1 MKSKIEQY
9 KAELA
14 ELMET
19 KNDPDTPKDIKDAI
33 EPAIKKLNLLITGLG
48 VKNLQSKV
56 SKAPAT
62 SKKESKAP
70 STAKKSSDAS
80 LERCKEIL
88 AKYNDKKKS
97 DAKRVEKR
105 KKAGK
110 PAELTPSETIK
121 KAAKSV
127 KTKVVEMDKGL
138 KVSEEA
144 SIIRGILD
152 SVVSAMSG
160 IKDSH
165 RKKMFIGKIIE
176 GLRKLEKG
184 VRMKTAEDGMYLHEI
199 NGDLEDDNAEML
211 RLNIV
216 EIRHHAD
223 EIMQSLN
230 GGSEVE
236 AWVLSRSDRAK
247 TDMSDI
253 AHYLDSSL
261 KVDSMAD
268 GGMMADSGFLS
279 KLPTEYNSFNYVMS
293 ENFPLNNG
301 NMTYIIY
308 GMSNDS
314 SITRKIYLYM
324 NESEDFEGMSV
335 GQSSRDNL
343 EKQIKL
349 NNAKIYFE
357 TNYADENEYDFMMA
371 DGGMMAKGGVSKD
384 EKKYE
389 ASYNVQGLNSS
400 MKFGAKSDREA
411 IKLAT
416 TKLKRPNA
424 ELLNIYL
431 VEGDKYTI
439 IYGDSWESIRDT
451 PKMAKGGEIE
461 EGDYVFVKPEKLN
474 GEVVRITGENVVVEF
489 NDRRPKGG
497 DKRGNY
503 KIKDLKKMSDGGM
516 MAKGGQVHYDLFVVQ
531 DKIPQKVQ
539 DVLDDYVEY
548 GEDIT
553 YEQLMSMQ
561 RDMERV
567 GYTFDFGLDAIPYG
581 LRPLGVDIDELQE
594 YEENEYS
601 DAGYYADGGMMR
613 QSKLLEKVSEDWG
626 RDSDFYSE
634 LEEAIIGWSDRH
646 GELTP
651 KGKIAIKK
659 ILINYDSLEDYEQ
672 YLKDGGMTAGRG
684 RLLSA
689 LNRDRAYM
697 SSQEW
702 EKNYKRKGSPKKPK
716 YNTSY
721 AVGGQA
727 KVKQYPDL
735 SKIKANVIN

>member
-88 AKYNDKKKS
+88 AKYNDKKKT

-110 PAELTPSETIK
+110 PVELTPSETIK

-199 NGDLEDDNAEML
+199 DGDFEDDNAEML

-236 AWVLSRSDRAK
+236 AWVLSRSERAK

-268 GGMMADSGFLS
+268 GSMMANGGNVKGNDNNYGLQVFDENGKIISSKRIKASNMSEAHEMAFYHYPSSFWKKYKVVRIRIYPIDYADGGMMADGGEIKIGDFININGRKTKVLDAY
-279 KLPTEYNSFNYVMS
+279 KDKAFGTKTVYKVNVPQYPTLKNSPMTKSIYIKDE
-293 ENFPLNNG
+293 ENGEF
-301 NMTYIIY
+301 
-308 GMSNDS
+308 
-314 SITRKIYLYM
+314 RKIERKDY
-324 NESEDFEGMSV
+324 V
-335 GQSSRDNL
+335 
-343 EKQIKL
+343 
-349 NNAKIYFE
+349 
-357 TNYADENEYDFMMA
+357 MA
-371 DGGMMAKGGVSKD
+371 DGGMMADGGVSKD

-400 MKFGAKSDREA
+400 MKFGAKSDTEA

-451 PKMAKGGEIE
+451 PK
-461 EGDYVFVKPEKLN
+461 
-474 GEVVRITGENVVVEF
+474 
-489 NDRRPKGG
+489 
-497 DKRGNY
+497 
-503 KIKDLKKMSDGGM
+503 

-672 YLKDGGMTAGRG
+672 YLKYGGMTAGRG

>member
-70 STAKKSSDAS
+70 STAKKSSDES

-88 AKYNDKKKS
+88 AKYNDKKKT

-110 PAELTPSETIK
+110 PVELTPSETIK

-236 AWVLSRSDRAK
+236 AWVLSRSERAK

-268 GGMMADSGFLS
+268 GGIMAKGGLLKHGLRSGDVIYDGMLNTAFVYNRDR
-279 KLPTEYNSFNYVMS
+279 KLDYKVDLDKGE
-293 ENFPLNNG
+293 
-301 NMTYIIY
+301 
-308 GMSNDS
+308 
-314 SITRKIYLYM
+314 RKELGELYHPPHFY
-324 NESEDFEGMSV
+324 E
-335 GQSSRDNL
+335 
-343 EKQIKL
+343 
-349 NNAKIYFE
+349 
-357 TNYADENEYDFMMA
+357 MA

-384 EKKYE
+384 EKQYE
-389 ASYNVQGLNSS
+389 ASYKVQGIDSF

-451 PKMAKGGEIE
+451 PKMAKGG
-461 EGDYVFVKPEKLN
+461 
-474 GEVVRITGENVVVEF
+474 
-489 NDRRPKGG
+489 
-497 DKRGNY
+497 
-503 KIKDLKKMSDGGM
+503 
-516 MAKGGQVHYDLFVVQ
+516 QVHYDLFEAQ
-531 DKIPQKVQ
+531 DKIPKKVQ

-561 RDMERV
+561 NDMERV

-601 DAGYYADGGMMR
+601 DAGYYADGGMMAKGGGTKAGTVLKFDYNGMVFYDAKELFDVIDANVTTKKVVKFDAEVSVK
-613 QSKLLEKVSEDWG
+613 QYATKYVGMTIDFTPDMSFNEFYNKLVRENSEYVWTS
-626 RDSDFYSE
+626 R
-634 LEEAIIGWSDRH
+634 
-646 GELTP
+646 
-651 KGKIAIKK
+651 IKK
-659 ILINYDSLEDYEQ
+659 GGMMA
-672 YLKDGGMTAGRG
+672 DGGMTAGRG

-735 SKIKANVIN
+735 SNTKPTVIN

>member
-56 SKAPAT
+56 SKSPAT

-88 AKYNDKKKS
+88 AKYNDKKKT

-105 KKAGK
+105 KRAGK
-110 PAELTPSETIK
+110 PVELTPSETIK

-160 IKDSH
+160 IKDSV

-184 VRMKTAEDGMYLHEI
+184 VRLKTAEHGMYLHEI
-199 NGDLEDDNAEML
+199 NGEFENDNAEML

-230 GGSEVE
+230 AGSEVE
-236 AWVLSRSDRAK
+236 AWVLSRSERAK

-268 GGMMADSGFLS
+268 GGMMAKGGVVMLESVGVYYRPSDLATSVDGKFEESEIFYLNEIDNYEWWRALS
-279 KLPTEYNSFNYVMS
+279 KEDKKTIEKDFDVDKFLLKEFDTTDLDAYH
-293 ENFPLNNG
+293 
-301 NMTYIIY
+301 
-308 GMSNDS
+308 
-314 SITRKIYLYM
+314 K
-324 NESEDFEGMSV
+324 ESVEFW
-335 GQSSRDNL
+335 
-343 EKQIKL
+343 EKNKK
-349 NNAKIYFE
+349 AKGGY
-357 TNYADENEYDFMMA
+357 MA
-371 DGGMMAKGGVSKD
+371 DGGYMAKGGVIASSTSKEGIEKLIGDYYYSKNISIQKIDNKDEYEVSNSKGKIDGVKVVVKKGRYQFVNSDKMDFGGMMAKGGEIADIDKM
-384 EKKYE
+384 KKSLI
-389 ASYNVQGLNSS
+389 A
-400 MKFGAKSDREA
+400 KAKSKGIYEDFGQKEVRE
-411 IKLAT
+411 L
-416 TKLKRPNA
+416 
-424 ELLNIYL
+424 E
-431 VEGDKYTI
+431 DKY
-439 IYGDSWESIRDT
+439 
-451 PKMAKGGEIE
+451 
-461 EGDYVFVKPEKLN
+461 
-474 GEVVRITGENVVVEF
+474 
-489 NDRRPKGG
+489 
-497 DKRGNY
+497 
-503 KIKDLKKMSDGGM
+503 
-516 MAKGGQVHYDLFVVQ
+516 
-531 DKIPQKVQ
+531 
-539 DVLDDYVEY
+539 
-548 GEDIT
+548 
-553 YEQLMSMQ
+553 
-561 RDMERV
+561 
-567 GYTFDFGLDAIPYG
+567 GYTAAVQNFDNWAMNFDLSQMA
-581 LRPLGVDIDELQE
+581 
-594 YEENEYS
+594 
-601 DAGYYADGGMMR
+601 
-613 QSKLLEKVSEDWG
+613 
-626 RDSDFYSE
+626 
-634 LEEAIIGWSDRH
+634 
-646 GELTP
+646 
-651 KGKIAIKK
+651 
-659 ILINYDSLEDYEQ
+659 
-672 YLKDGGMTAGRG
+672 DGGMTAGRG

-689 LNRDRAYM
+689 LKRDRAYT
-697 SSQEW
+697 SKQEW

-735 SKIKANVIN
+735 SNTKPTVIN